1 MYGIVKKN
9 KLVFEV
15 LKRMNFARNNF
26 YNTYIVLLYCKQYL
40 QKYFINKFKLSSN
53 RVYEIKII
61 HSGCEFTHL

>member
-9 KLVFEV
+9 KFVLEV

-26 YNTYIVLLYCKQYL
+26 YNTYIVLLYYEQYL

-53 RVYEIKII
+53 QVYGIKII